1 MRPGLRSEWG
11 RPGGTD
17 WPRLAQLGG
26 CAREPVGLEGLTGRD
41 LQRANQEGFLEVLL
55 VGCSDQVEG
64 KVKRPEVMTG
74 AEQRAFSPLSSHSLL
89 GEALP
94 SCRGLDSLGAV
105 VLCMWFKGWT
115 TFWELKLTSD
125 LSHWQGICP

>member
-17 WPRLAQLGG
+17 WPRPAQLGG

-64 KVKRPEVMTG
+64 KVKRPEVTTG
-74 AEQRAFSPLSSHSLL
+74 AEQRASGFSRILSWVR
-89 GEALP
+89 P
-94 SCRGLDSLGAV
+94 CPAV
-105 VLCMWFKGWT
+105 GVWT
-115 TFWELKLTSD
+115 
-125 LSHWQGICP
+125 P